1 MKKDQLKIQAIRAG
15 IANNIAP
22 WSNHQ
27 KQLGNNEETGEFID
41 SIVDI
46 ATQIQI
52 LSDIQ
57 LLSIQSWWHQ
67 EKYFYSIVTYD
78 LDPIWSTDNK
88 LKQREQENKHAD
100 ILIRLMYWVLGWEQ
114 PGNIKITSIDERM
127 KQIIFDI
134 S

>member
-1 MKKDQLKIQAIRAG
+1 MEKDQLKIQAIRAG

-22 WSNHQ
+22 WSNYQ
-27 KQLGNNEETGEFID
+27 KQFGNEDTYEFIN

-52 LSDIQ
+52 LSDVQ

-67 EKYFYSIVTYD
+67 EKYFYSIVTND

-88 LKQREQENKHAD
+88 VKQRERENKHAD
-100 ILIRLMYWVLGWEQ
+100 ILIRLMYWVLAGEQ
-114 PGNIKITSIDERM
+114 PGNIKITSINEQM